1 MKLRSG
7 DPLETEDAIVQRC
20 GTFFGLLHV
29 ARGDNRKRKQARG
42 VVHTRVSREYIRST
56 HE

>member
-7 DPLETEDAIVQRC
+7 DPLETEDAIVQRR

-42 VVHTRVSREYIRST
+42 AYTRIA
-56 HE
+56 